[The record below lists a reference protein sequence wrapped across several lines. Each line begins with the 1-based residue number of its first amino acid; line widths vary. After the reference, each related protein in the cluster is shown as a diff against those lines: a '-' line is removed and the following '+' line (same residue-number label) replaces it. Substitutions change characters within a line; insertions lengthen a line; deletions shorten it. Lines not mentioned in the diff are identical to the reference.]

1 MARELTDEECDAI
14 GIEAARVAREALKWG
29 EGIGTGGSGA
39 LTMLGEAYAIAIA
52 QCIGPNPTLE
62 RVIVAIGNA
71 ANGVAACVQAHVA
84 TNTETMQ

>member
-39 LTMLGEAYAIAIA
+39 LTMLAEAFAQAIVTCMGPRPTLDQITYAIGHASTSLALNIHA
-52 QCIGPNPTLE
+52 NLE
-62 RVIVAIGNA
+62 HR
-71 ANGVAACVQAHVA
+71 Q
-84 TNTETMQ
+84 ETMQ